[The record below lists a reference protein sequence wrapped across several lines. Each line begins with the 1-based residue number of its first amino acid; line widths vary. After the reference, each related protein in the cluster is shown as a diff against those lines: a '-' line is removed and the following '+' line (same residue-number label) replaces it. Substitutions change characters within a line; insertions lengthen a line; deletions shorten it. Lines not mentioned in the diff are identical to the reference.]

1 MRISVAALAAMFAAD
16 PVAAYCTETPYVS
29 STTDVY
35 TTVHGP
41 LSSFDFDQSGAPA
54 TSSRSDNAQNV
65 DLSYNFSVS
74 SALTQSFGSFDIDTS
89 VGGNTDI
96 VDITS
101 YGASA
106 GAVGDLGDCLTFGGH
121 VGTGRAHIP
130 LHLTGGAAI
139 GWTITGQYVPPPSVN
154 PAEVQFRILC
164 FVTDA
169 AGYGNCP
176 DLELRWTASE
186 TLDTTFDVTFA
197 FTFGAPIEL
206 VLEARVGS
214 SVGYAANGSPGY
226 LDGFANV
233 ALGGALQPLTVT
245 DGGGTPLAGVTLVSE
260 SGYDYLPEPG
270 AALAAGAAL
279 TALALRAR
287 CRQTFAMT
295 RSA

>member
-164 FVTDA
+164 FVSSSLRLRVPGSAKSLSPARIESRRTD
-169 AGYGNCP
+169 
-176 DLELRWTASE
+176 W
-186 TLDTTFDVTFA
+186 
-197 FTFGAPIEL
+197 FTFSGA
-206 VLEARVGS
+206 ARS
-214 SVGYAANGSPGY
+214 CAASFRNASLASGRTP
-226 LDGFANV
+226 
-233 ALGGALQPLTVT
+233 ALQIAT
-245 DGGGTPLAGVTLVSE
+245 
-260 SGYDYLPEPG
+260 
-270 AALAAGAAL
+270 
-279 TALALRAR
+279 
-287 CRQTFAMT
+287 
-295 RSA
+295 